1 MSKGLIVGMGG
12 GASLN
17 YKIIG
22 GTSRPSSGGGDTLTW
37 DGNTDGLVSVDATG
51 EGVNSHW
58 RVTEEAPSLND
69 LSNGVVI
76 TWGFAPEEP
85 EQYEATAVTDTLF
98 ICGEMQVLIAM
109 ADTDVDG
116 LLIPKGVYFFK
127 GSEEGLFI
135 SSLTIPGYTGF
146 GGGGSVKENTIWVDT
161 NTKITSHAFSA
172 TEPTNPVEGMVW
184 FKTGASGSVVFN
196 ALKKNIIEVCVT
208 GCQQY
213 VSGAWASKTS
223 QAYIG
228 GKWRDFY
235 VFLYNKGDFCES
247 VTGGWESKSG
257 KISLD
262 TAKAPTITKNEDSV
276 TIAITGYGEGYYKPV
291 NKIDLT
297 NVSKLVWDADVT
309 VSYKVRLRVFAS
321 SLTTEAA
328 ELSYSSTTSK
338 KIHELDVSSLSGEY
352 YVAICIATGNSGK
365 STVTM
370 RDLRME

>member
-1 MSKGLIVGMGG
+1 MNGKTNTGG

-17 YKIIG
+17 YKIIS

-37 DGNTDGLVSVDATG
+37 DGNTEGLLCDTEIGGGTLYYKVSNASVEISDIAENSSIVISADGQEFSF
-51 EGVNSHW
+51 S
-58 RVTEEAPSLND
+58 PSLTELVAGVFQWQTD
-69 LSNGVVI
+69 IGGVIFISNSGGATV
-76 TWGFAPEEP
+76 GKEP
-85 EQYEATAVTDTLF
+85 
-98 ICGEMQVLIAM
+98 
-109 ADTDVDG
+109 
-116 LLIPKGVYFFK
+116 GVYFP
-127 GSEEGLFI
+127 GIQIQYGA
-135 SSLTIPGYTGF
+135 SLTIPNYTGF
-146 GGGGSVKENTIWVDT
+146 GGGASVKENTIWVNT

-172 TEPTNPVEGMVW
+172 TQPENPADGMVW
-184 FKTGASGSVVFN
+184 FKTGVSSSVTFN
-196 ALKKNIIEVCVT
+196 ALKKNSIEVCVI

-213 VSGAWASKTS
+213 VSGAWDSKTA
-223 QAYIG
+223 QTYIG
-228 GKWRDFY
+228 GEWKDFY
-235 VFLYNKGDFCES
+235 VFLYNKGDFCEI

-262 TAKAPTITKNEDSV
+262 TAKAPTITENADSV
-276 TIAITGYGEGYYKPV
+276 TISITGYGEGYYRPI

-297 NVSKLVWDADVT
+297 NVNKLVWDADVT

-328 ELSYSSTTSK
+328 ELSYSSTTNK
-338 KIHELDVSSLSGEY
+338 TIHELDVSSLSGEY

>member
-1 MSKGLIVGMGG
+1 MSDLSIIRRGGG

-17 YKIIG
+17 YKVVG
-22 GTSRPSSGGGDTLTW
+22 GTTQPTSP
-37 DGNTDGLVSVDATG
+37 
-51 EGVNSHW
+51 
-58 RVTEEAPSLND
+58 
-69 LSNGVVI
+69 
-76 TWGFAPEEP
+76 
-85 EQYEATAVTDTLF
+85 
-98 ICGEMQVLIAM
+98 
-109 ADTDVDG
+109 
-116 LLIPKGVYFFK
+116 
-127 GSEEGLFI
+127 
-135 SSLTIPGYTGF
+135 
-146 GGGGSVKENTIWVDT
+146 KENTIWVNTD
-161 NTKITSHAFSA
+161 TKITSHVFSA

-213 VSGAWASKTS
+213 ASGAWASKTA
-223 QAYIG
+223 QTYIG

-262 TAKAPTITKNEDSV
+262 TAKAPAITKNEDSV
-276 TIAITGYGEGYYKPV
+276 TISITGYGEGYYRPA

-328 ELSYSSTTSK
+328 ELSYSSTPSK
-338 KIHELDVSSLSGEY
+338 SIHELDVSSLSGEY
-352 YVAICIATGNSGK
+352 YVAICVATGNSGK

-370 RDLRME
+370 RSLRME